1 MKIWIFTCGLPKVEF
16 PIKTTEI
23 RSGHCIRM
31 KTLRGLT
38 SLYLLTAALNVTA
51 AEEELELD
59 PNLPNLEFLEFL
71 GSFES
76 DAGNWIDPGSLIT
89 EDFGDF
95 LNAAIRLTPEPEQA
109 NATINDQQQDD
120 Q

>member
-1 MKIWIFTCGLPKVEF
+1 MKIWIFTYGLPKVEF
-16 PIKTTEI
+16 PIKATQI
-23 RSGHCIRM
+23 RSGQCIRM
-31 KTLRGLT
+31 KTLHGLA
-38 SLYLLTAALNVTA
+38 SLLLLTAALNVTA
-51 AEEELELD
+51 AEEELD

-89 EDFGDF
+89 EDFGNF
-95 LNAAIRLTPEPEQA
+95 LNAAVRLTPEPEQDD
-109 NATINDQQQDD
+109 ATFNDQQQDD